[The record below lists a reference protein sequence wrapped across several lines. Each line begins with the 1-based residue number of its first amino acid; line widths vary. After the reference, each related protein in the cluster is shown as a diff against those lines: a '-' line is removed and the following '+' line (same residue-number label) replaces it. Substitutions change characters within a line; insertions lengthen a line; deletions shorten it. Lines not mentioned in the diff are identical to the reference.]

1 MANGA
6 GELTGIVGVG
16 RMGLAIARHLMKHGY
31 RVLAQDIDG
40 KAMEA
45 ARAAGARTA
54 ATPAEV
60 GKEARFVIVAV
71 GYDDE
76 AAASLRFSSAPCRSS
91 RPTRPTSFTWATWA
105 PASSARRST
114 ISCSG

>member
-1 MANGA
+1 MHIMANES
-6 GELTGIVGVG
+6 GELIGIVGVG

-76 AAASLRFSSAPCRSS
+76 AAAVMLDKAVCSRPCR
-91 RPTRPTSFTWATWA
+91 
-105 PASSARRST
+105 PAA
-114 ISCSG
+114 